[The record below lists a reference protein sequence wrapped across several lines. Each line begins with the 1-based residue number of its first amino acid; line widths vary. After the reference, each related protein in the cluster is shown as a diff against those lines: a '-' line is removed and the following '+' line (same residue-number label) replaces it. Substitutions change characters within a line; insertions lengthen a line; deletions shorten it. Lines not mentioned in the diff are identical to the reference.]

1 MWYWHKDKH
10 TDQWSRTENAE
21 IRSYACMCML
31 SCFNHVWLF
40 VTLWAVARQVPLS
53 VGFSRQDYW
62 SGLPFPPPGDL
73 PNPGTE
79 CTSLTYPS
87 LAGRVFLTNSA
98 TWEPLN
104 KAIYIYIYDQLSLTG
119 CQDKSMGERIAFSTN
134 GARTAGY
141 LHTKEWSW
149 AP

>member
-1 MWYWHKDKH
+1 M
-10 TDQWSRTENAE
+10 
-21 IRSYACMCML
+21 
-31 SCFNHVWLF
+31 
-40 VTLWAVARQVPLS
+40 TLWAVARQVPLS

-79 CTSLTYPS
+79 HMSLTYPS
-87 LAGRVFLTNSA
+87 LAGRVFLTKSA

-104 KAIYIYIYDQLSLTG
+104 KAICIYDQLSLTG
-119 CQDKSMGERIAFSTN
+119 CQDRSMGERIAFPTH

-141 LHTKEWSW
+141 LHTKE
-149 AP
+149 